1 MTGQELAKEGAAM
14 LPILLP
20 DPSTR
25 KAAAERIHKRAQA
38 MMRGPSLN
46 TMDVGFFLFG
56 LARAAEGKRNA

>member
-38 MMRGPSLN
+38 MMRCLLYTSPSPR
-46 TMDVGFFLFG
+46 DS
-56 LARAAEGKRNA
+56 